1 MPKCRVLV
9 RSFINNGLREEGDI
23 VDYDGK
29 IGSNLELVES
39 EKDDAP
45 VEKAQSKKPWAK
57 LKRGDAAE
65 GSV

>member
-23 VDYDGK
+23 VEYDGK
-29 IGSNLELVES
+29 IGSNLELLEA
-39 EKDDAP
+39 EEDDAP
-45 VEKAQSKKPWAK
+45 VEKTQSKKPWAK
-57 LKRGDAAE
+57 LKRGDSAE

>member
-1 MPKCRVLV
+1 MPKCRVLI

-29 IGSNLELVES
+29 IGSNLELVE
-39 EKDDAP
+39 DDEDDSPA
-45 VEKAQSKKPWAK
+45 SKSSAKKSWAK
-57 LKRGDAAE
+57 MKRGDTDE

>member
-1 MPKCRVLV
+1 MPKYRVLV

-23 VDYDGK
+23 VEYDGK
-29 IGSNLELVES
+29 AGSNLELLEG
-39 EKDDAP
+39 EEDDAP